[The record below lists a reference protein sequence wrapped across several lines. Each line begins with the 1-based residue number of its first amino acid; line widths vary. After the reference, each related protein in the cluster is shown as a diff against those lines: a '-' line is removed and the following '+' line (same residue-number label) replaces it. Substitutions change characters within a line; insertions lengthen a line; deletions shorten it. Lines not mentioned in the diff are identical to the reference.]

1 MFGTEL
7 DTAYYESQPIEKK
20 EPSLQKDHDPEIVYN
35 PAIQIPMNPV
45 FQQNQ
50 EKILQ
55 LQKEL
60 EVQKIINKQNDT
72 EPLYERFLSK
82 KKDVMK
88 LICISLTV
96 LLAIS
101 VHFVASDF
109 LKSYLQNNVFSQNK
123 ELTLKI
129 LYPFTV
135 FMTLWSIKVFNK

>member
-60 EVQKIINKQNDT
+60 EVQKIINKQNEA

>member
-60 EVQKIINKQNDT
+60 EVQKIINKQNDA